1 MWQCECGN
9 EILLPVSK
17 VPKKGKR
24 MCPECLRKQ
33 NGEAIKIAHKARAEI
48 SIDGVPPKTLKGIK
62 EGRLIST
69 NTSGIRGV
77 WRKGEQWSAGGLVDG
92 KTLTLGTFDTKEE
105 AKKARDAFVAKR
117 YGRAFD
123 ILEE

>member
-1 MWQCECGN
+1 
-9 EILLPVSK
+9 
-17 VPKKGKR
+17 

-33 NGEAIKIAHKARAEI
+33 NGEGIKVAHKTRAEA

-62 EGRLIST
+62 EGRLTAT

-77 WRKGEQWSAGGLVDG
+77 WRNGERWSAGGLVNG
-92 KTLTLGTFDTKEE
+92 KTVNLGFFDTREE

-123 ILEE
+123 ILEERENG